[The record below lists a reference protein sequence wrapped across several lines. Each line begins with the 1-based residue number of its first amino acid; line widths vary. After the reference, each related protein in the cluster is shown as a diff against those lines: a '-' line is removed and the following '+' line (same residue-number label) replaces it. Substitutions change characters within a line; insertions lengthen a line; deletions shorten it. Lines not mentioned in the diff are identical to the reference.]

1 MPSIPRWAKGFLP
14 RPKAYFGALAATI
27 AWHLALL
34 AASSWWSP
42 GTIVVLALVPA
53 AFLVVWAAISPV
65 ASLRRSGLDDAGG
78 IPAQDNPVLRHMG
91 TTVLQLV
98 VFAAVWLL
106 GGLWVFR
113 TGVGVPDLLDLLPIP
128 VLDWFIWVIVRG
140 VLIALVALTLL
151 AAIIQCAYLIS
162 RLSEG
167 ARSFLLGWSGLMLAW
182 GILRALPLLSDWLS
196 WLPEL
201 SFREFVSVGDG
212 FELRTVYYES
222 GPYAAAFVLVIL
234 LVVASRWLYQVVT
247 TTAQT
252 PGQPATSAPS
262 AGGSTRRILAL
273 NERILIVLA
282 ALSLVFVYDVFTN
295 NHAVRQE
302 LPRALVRPIVAY
314 HNDAGFTRG
323 LPFVT
328 SQGHID
334 HPLDGVDTLLIKA
347 AGDVRLHG
355 AASDSI
361 TLDYALRTFAES
373 AQAAESYH
381 ELVDVI
387 TLQNGTTL
395 EVLVRTPP
403 AQTGIATRVRYDVA
417 VPPGVHAVIESQ
429 DGLIEAHGLADGLT
443 ARLRRSSLRATE
455 VRGPVT
461 VESVD
466 GDVWLTS
473 VEGDVSVNHHNGRVE
488 VHGVRGNL
496 ELEGEDGTFE
506 SSDVRGTVRANLKRS
521 LGRFARLG
529 GDLVVDGLM
538 TRIQA
543 DSVTGAMTVRGVL
556 SPIDLRRPYAPV
568 SVRSDRGNVTVQ
580 LDPGID
586 WRLQLVAERG
596 AIHASLPDEFVS
608 SQESQRGGQRVTA
621 VKGSGEMV
629 FEGEVRR
636 ADLVIRAAGGPS
648 TPSAGR

>member
-1 MPSIPRWAKGFLP
+1 M
-14 RPKAYFGALAATI
+14 
-27 AWHLALL
+27 
-34 AASSWWSP
+34 
-42 GTIVVLALVPA
+42 
-53 AFLVVWAAISPV
+53 
-65 ASLRRSGLDDAGG
+65 
-78 IPAQDNPVLRHMG
+78 
-91 TTVLQLV
+91 
-98 VFAAVWLL
+98 
-106 GGLWVFR
+106 
-113 TGVGVPDLLDLLPIP
+113 
-128 VLDWFIWVIVRG
+128 
-140 VLIALVALTLL
+140 
-151 AAIIQCAYLIS
+151 
-162 RLSEG
+162 
-167 ARSFLLGWSGLMLAW
+167 
-182 GILRALPLLSDWLS
+182 
-196 WLPEL
+196 
-201 SFREFVSVGDG
+201 
-212 FELRTVYYES
+212 
-222 GPYAAAFVLVIL
+222 
-234 LVVASRWLYQVVT
+234 
-247 TTAQT
+247 
-252 PGQPATSAPS
+252 
-262 AGGSTRRILAL
+262 
-273 NERILIVLA
+273 
-282 ALSLVFVYDVFTN
+282 
-295 NHAVRQE
+295 
-302 LPRALVRPIVAY
+302 
-314 HNDAGFTRG
+314 
-323 LPFVT
+323 
-328 SQGHID
+328 
-334 HPLDGVDTLLIKA
+334 
-347 AGDVRLHG
+347 
-355 AASDSI
+355 
-361 TLDYALRTFAES
+361 
-373 AQAAESYH
+373 
-381 ELVDVI
+381 I

-538 TRIQA
+538 ARIQA

-608 SQESQRGGQRVTA
+608 SQEAPSGGQRVTA

-636 ADLVIRAAGGPS
+636 RRPRHLRRPGGPS